1 MSDQPVFE
9 FSSWEEMIFPCCKK
23 QLPAPLDGVAAVDCP
38 CGNSYKPEVI
48 IEFNRLLDIVKA
60 VESRLAQQEATGG
73 NMSEPSCPFCGE
85 SLFET
90 YNNLDG
96 TTRPMCGICGA
107 IWPCNRYQEN
117 WNNRPGEATARLTAF
132 EEGEQWTIA
141 FIQSHFYD
149 RPDEIECLEK
159 DIADAFQIL
168 KEKP

>member
-1 MSDQPVFE
+1 MS
-9 FSSWEEMIFPCCKK
+9 
-23 QLPAPLDGVAAVDCP
+23 
-38 CGNSYKPEVI
+38 KP
-48 IEFNRLLDIVKA
+48 N
-60 VESRLAQQEATGG
+60 
-73 NMSEPSCPFCGE
+73 CPFCGE

-117 WNNRPGEATARLTAF
+117 WNNRPGEDAARTEIMIATGLAEYERGRLTAF

-159 DIADAFQIL
+159 DVANVFQIL